1 MAVFVTTLHPNVL
14 GRAFYWKKG
23 KPVRTQEA
31 PYSVMASENFRNSPA
46 VAIMKNGTEIRR
58 RLLEPDC
65 PVDFPILEELKTE
78 GVTDYIATPLDF
90 TNVQNHAATHTSM
103 EEGGFFRRRDRGD
116 QSYPPS
122 IDADRRGICTD
133 PNGAQS
139 AGCLFGSSVG
149 DKGPARTDQA
159 GRRRRHSR
167 GDLVL

>member
-23 KPVRTQEA
+23 EPVRTQEA

-103 EEGGFFRRRDRGD
+103 EEGGF
-116 QSYPPS
+116 S
-122 IDADRRGICTD
+122 DAEIAAINRIRPALTRIAEVFVLTRTAHNLLDAYLGI
-133 PNGAQS
+133 
-139 AGCLFGSSVG
+139 
-149 DKGPARTDQA
+149 
-159 GRRRRHSR
+159 SR
-167 GDLVL
+167 GPRFCVAKSNAATGRISMP